1 VKQFSTRSIRKKPP
15 TPNSSGGFFMTEGQT
30 FEKSNFPIDADRRL
44 EYPAG

>member
-1 VKQFSTRSIRKKPP
+1 
-15 TPNSSGGFFMTEGQT
+15 MTEGQT